1 MTEIEQLKKTLKEH
15 KAQLE
20 EEYGLSEIGIF
31 GSYVEGKYTEKSDLD
46 ILVEF
51 KKTIDLFSFVRL
63 KNTLSEL
70 LGTKVDLVMK
80 KALKPKIGE
89 RILQQVIYI

>member
-1 MTEIEQLKKTLKEH
+1 MTDLNKATRILKEH
-15 KAQLE
+15 KTKLE
-20 EEYGLSEIGIF
+20 EEYGLSEIGVF
-31 GSYVEGKYTEKSDLD
+31 GSYVEGRQTEDSDLD

-51 KKTIDLFSFVRL
+51 GETIDLFSFVRL
-63 KNTLSEL
+63 KNYLSDL

-89 RILQQVIYI
+89 RILSQVIYI

>member
-1 MTEIEQLKKTLKEH
+1 MTDIDRVAKTLKEH
-15 KAQLE
+15 KAELE

-31 GSYVEGKYTEKSDLD
+31 GSYVEGRQTEESDLD

-51 KKTIDLFSFVRL
+51 RKTVDLFPFVRL
-63 KNTLSEL
+63 KNYLSDL

-80 KALKPKIGE
+80 NTLKPKIGE
-89 RILQQVIYI
+89 RILSQVIYI

>member
-1 MTEIEQLKKTLKEH
+1 MTDIDKATKTIKDH
-15 KAQLE
+15 KAELE

-31 GSYVEGKYTEKSDLD
+31 GSYVEGSQTEESDLD

-51 KKTIDLFSFVRL
+51 SKTVDLFSFVRL
-63 KNTLSEL
+63 KNYLSDL
-70 LGTKVDLVMK
+70 LGAKVDLVMK

-89 RILQQVIYI
+89 RILNQVVYI